1 MKDTRLAIDRIELLQ
16 TFVRIVESGSL
27 SAAAERLDTTQPTV
41 SRRLQ
46 ALERH
51 FGVRLLRRSTHA
63 ATLTPDGER
72 CLTMARSLIDE
83 WDAMQEELRGS
94 RLAASGTLKVQVPH
108 ALGQEQLVAPLAQ
121 FLRAHPEV
129 RVEWLLGDRPPDFA
143 GEGIDCAVQVGEVT
157 DPNVVAVPLYELP
170 RIVIGAPALLGRQPP
185 RTPEQLRE
193 LPWLALQT
201 FYRDRVVL
209 HPVGGGTA
217 QRFDIRPRLRT
228 DSLYALR
235 SAVLAGLGVAI
246 VSAWLVTDDLRD
258 GRLVHL
264 APGWRAEPLPVQL
277 VYPPARFQAARLRR
291 FLEVVKAYGQSLA
304 AR

>member
-1 MKDTRLAIDRIELLQ
+1 MNETRPAIDRMELLQ

-72 CLTMARSLIDE
+72 CLAMARSLIDE

-94 RLAASGTLKVQVPH
+94 RRSASGTLKVLVPH

-121 FLRAHPEV
+121 YLRAHPEV
-129 RVEWLLGDRPPDFA
+129 RVEWLLADRQADFVA
-143 GEGIDCAVQVGEVT
+143 EGIDCAIQVGEVR
-157 DPNVVAVPLYELP
+157 DPNVVAVPLFELP
-170 RIVIGAPALLGRQPP
+170 RIVIGAPALLGHHKAP

-201 FYRDRVVL
+201 YYRDRVVL
-209 HPVGGGTA
+209 HPLGGGAA

-235 SAVLAGLGVAI
+235 SAVLAGLGVAV
-246 VSAWLVTDDLRD
+246 VSAWLVTEDLRE

-264 APGWRAEPLPVQL
+264 VPDWRAEPLPVQL

-291 FLEVVKAYGQSLA
+291 FLEIVKAHGQSLA
-304 AR
+304 H